1 MPSPRKIKVIFDT
14 NIWISFL
21 IGKRL
26 TSIKEFISNGKI
38 LIVLTEQ
45 LITEIELVTQR
56 PKLQKYF
63 KQESVEELLLLIE
76 TIGKVYQIKP
86 KHHLSRD
93 AKDSFLL
100 DLIDKSKADY
110 LVTGDNDLLELSEF
124 QTASI
129 LTPKEFEEVF
139 K

>member
-38 LIVLTEQ
+38 QIILTEQ

-56 PKLQKYF
+56 PKLQRYF
-63 KQESVEELLLLIE
+63 NQESVKELLLLIE

-93 AKDSFLL
+93 TKDNFLL

-110 LVTGDNDLLELSEF
+110 LVTGDNDLLELSKF

-129 LTPKEFEEVF
+129 LTPKEFEEVL

>member
-1 MPSPRKIKVIFDT
+1 MPNPRKIKVIFDT

-21 IGKRL
+21 IAKRL
-26 TSIKEFISNGKI
+26 ASIKEFISNGKI
-38 LIVLTEQ
+38 QIILTEQ
-45 LITEIELVTQR
+45 LINEIELVTQR

-63 KQESVEELLLLIE
+63 NQELVEELLLLLE
-76 TIGKVYQIKP
+76 TIGKVYRIRP
-86 KHHLSRD
+86 KHHLCRD
-93 AKDSFLL
+93 AKDNFLL

-110 LVTGDNDLLELSEF
+110 LVTGDSDLLQLSKF

-129 LTPKEFEEVF
+129 LTPKEFEEIL

>member
-1 MPSPRKIKVIFDT
+1 MPNPRKIKVIFDT

-38 LIVLTEQ
+38 QMVLTEQ
-45 LITEIELVTQR
+45 LITELELVTQR
-56 PKLQKYF
+56 RKLQKYF
-63 KQESVEELLLLIE
+63 NQGSVEELLLLIE
-76 TIGKVYQIKP
+76 TIGKIYQIRS

-93 AKDSFLL
+93 LKDNFLL

-110 LVTGDNDLLELSEF
+110 LVTGDNDLLELSKF

-129 LTPKEFEEVF
+129 LTPKEFEEVC

>member
-1 MPSPRKIKVIFDT
+1 MPSPKKIKVIFDT

-21 IGKRL
+21 IEKRL
-26 TSIKEFISNGKI
+26 TSIKEFISNGRI
-38 LIVLTEQ
+38 QIILTEQ

-63 KQESVEELLLLIE
+63 NQESVREFLLLIE

-86 KHHLSRD
+86 KHYLSRD
-93 AKDSFLL
+93 VKDNFLL

-110 LVTGDNDLLELSEF
+110 LVTGDNDLLELNKF
-124 QTASI
+124 QTALI
-129 LTPKEFEEVF
+129 LTPNQFQGVLK
-139 K
+139 

>member
-1 MPSPRKIKVIFDT
+1 MPNPRKIKVIFDT

-26 TSIKEFISNGKI
+26 ASIKEFISNGKI
-38 LIVLTEQ
+38 QIVLTEQ

-63 KQESVEELLLLIE
+63 NQESVEELLFLIE
-76 TIGKVYQIKP
+76 TIGKIYPIKP

-93 AKDSFLL
+93 AKDNFLL

-110 LVTGDNDLLELSEF
+110 LVTGDNDLLELSKF
-124 QTASI
+124 KTATI
-129 LTPKEFEEVF
+129 LTPKQFEDVL

>member
-26 TSIKEFISNGKI
+26 TSIKEFISNGRI
-38 LIVLTEQ
+38 QIVLTEQ
-45 LITEIELVTQR
+45 LLTEIELVTQR

-63 KQESVEELLLLIE
+63 NQESVQELLLLLE
-76 TIGKVYQIKP
+76 TIGRVYQIKP
-86 KHHLSRD
+86 KHHLRRD
-93 AKDSFLL
+93 EKDSFLL
-100 DLIDKSKADY
+100 DLIEKSKADF
-110 LVTGDNDLLELSEF
+110 LVTGDDDLLELSKF
-124 QTASI
+124 QTAAI
-129 LTPKEFEEVF
+129 LTPRQFEEVL

>member
-1 MPSPRKIKVIFDT
+1 MPNPGKLKVIFDT

-26 TSIKEFISNGKI
+26 TSIKEFISDGHI
-38 LIVLTEQ
+38 QIVLTEQ

-63 KQESVEELLLLIE
+63 NQASVEELILLIK
-76 TIGKVYQIKP
+76 TIGKVYLIKP
-86 KHHLSRD
+86 KHLLSRD

-100 DLIDKSKADY
+100 DLIDISKADY
-110 LVTGDNDLLELSEF
+110 LVTGDNDLLELSKF

-129 LTPKEFEEVF
+129 LTPKEFEELL

>member
-1 MPSPRKIKVIFDT
+1 MPNPRKIKVIFDT

-26 TSIKEFISNGKI
+26 ASIKDFISNGKI
-38 LIVLTEQ
+38 QIVLTEQ

-63 KQESVEELLLLIE
+63 NQESVEELLLLIE
-76 TIGKVYQIKP
+76 TIGKIYQIKP

-93 AKDSFLL
+93 AKDNFLL

-110 LVTGDNDLLELSEF
+110 LVTGDNDLLELSKF
-124 QTASI
+124 QSASI
-129 LTPKEFEEVF
+129 LTPNEFEDVL

>member
-1 MPSPRKIKVIFDT
+1 MPNPRKIKVIFDT

-21 IGKRL
+21 IGKQL
-26 TSIKEFISNGKI
+26 ISIKEFISNGKI
-38 LIVLTEQ
+38 QIVLTEQ
-45 LITEIELVTQR
+45 LINEIELVTQR

-63 KQESVEELLLLIE
+63 NSESVEELLLLLE
-76 TIGKVYQIKP
+76 TIGKVYRIKP
-86 KHHLSRD
+86 KHHLCRD
-93 AKDSFLL
+93 AKDNFLL

-110 LVTGDNDLLELSEF
+110 LVTGDNDLLQLSKF

-129 LTPKEFEEVF
+129 LTPKEFEEIL